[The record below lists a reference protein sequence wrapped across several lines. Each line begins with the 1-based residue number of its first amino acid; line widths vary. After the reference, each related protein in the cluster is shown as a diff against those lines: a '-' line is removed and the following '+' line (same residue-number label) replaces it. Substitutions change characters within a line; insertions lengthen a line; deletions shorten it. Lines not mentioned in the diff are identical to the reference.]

1 MLDPLTAVVQ
11 SLRWHLVSGGGEQVE
26 DETPYL
32 SLATATAQPRLIKVV
47 LCKGYTRSRRVMLR
61 AVVEPAICGV

>member
-1 MLDPLTAVVQ
+1 MG
-11 SLRWHLVSGGGEQVE
+11 GGGEQVE
-26 DETPYL
+26 EETPYL
-32 SLATATAQPRLIKVV
+32 PLATAQPRLIKVV